1 MKFKIKDLSH
11 INQDNFTA
19 EILGEFDFD
28 KSTIHKLL
36 KGIQNRCGLTTET
49 MLDYVDAFGWDEE
62 EGLQDYLMLQ
72 DAKHNYYIIREDNL
86 IPVEEITD
94 KYESIGIHGIIK
106 SGDKMIVLPSNEFKA
121 FGYKK
126 VVITRSPEDQD
137 DNVKAL
143 MTCLLKREG
152 YNIDDIYTIAESIT
166 DTAKA
171 RDITDVVNEPV
182 KKEKKAKKGKKNTN
196 K

>member
-19 EILGEFDFD
+19 ELLGEFDFD

-36 KGIQNRCGLTTET
+36 KGVQNRPNLTTET
-49 MLDYVDAFGWDEE
+49 VLDYVDTFGWDEE
-62 EGLQDYLMLQ
+62 EGLQDYLLLEDDQ
-72 DAKHNYYIIREDNL
+72 HNYYVIREDNL

-94 KYESIGIHGIIK
+94 KYESIGIRGIIK

-121 FGYKK
+121 YGYKK
-126 VVITRSPEDQD
+126 VVITRSPEDTD

-152 YNIDDIYTIAESIT
+152 YSIDDIYTVAETITDNTKAKDIAE
-166 DTAKA
+166 
-171 RDITDVVNEPV
+171 VVNEPV
-182 KKEKKAKKGKKNTN
+182 KKEKKSKKDKKVED

>member
-19 EILGEFDFD
+19 ELLGEFDFD

-36 KGIQNRCGLTTET
+36 KGVQNRPNLTTET
-49 MLDYVDAFGWDEE
+49 VLDYVDTFGWDEE
-62 EGLQDYLMLQ
+62 EGLQDYLLLE
-72 DAKHNYYIIREDNL
+72 DDKHNYYVIREDNL
-86 IPVEEITD
+86 IPVEEIID
-94 KYESIGIHGIIK
+94 KYESIGIRGIIK

-121 FGYKK
+121 YGYKK
-126 VVITRSPEDQD
+126 VVITRSQEDTD

-152 YNIDDIYTIAESIT
+152 YSIDDIYTVAETITDNTKAKDIAE
-166 DTAKA
+166 
-171 RDITDVVNEPV
+171 VVNEPV
-182 KKEKKAKKGKKNTN
+182 KKEKKVKKDKKSD

>member
-19 EILGEFDFD
+19 ELLGEFDFD

-36 KGIQNRCGLTTET
+36 KGVQNRPNLTTET
-49 MLDYVDAFGWDEE
+49 VLDYVDTFGWDEE
-62 EGLQDYLMLQ
+62 EGLQDYLLLE
-72 DAKHNYYIIREDNL
+72 DDKHNYYVIREDNL
-86 IPVEEITD
+86 IPVEEIID
-94 KYESIGIHGIIK
+94 KYESIGIRGIIK
-106 SGDKMIVLPSNEFKA
+106 SGDKMSVLPSNEFKA
-121 FGYKK
+121 YGYKK
-126 VVITRSPEDQD
+126 VVITRSQEDTD

-152 YNIDDIYTIAESIT
+152 YSIDDIYTVAETITDNTKAKDIAE
-166 DTAKA
+166 
-171 RDITDVVNEPV
+171 VVNEPV
-182 KKEKKAKKGKKNTN
+182 KKEKKVKKDKKSD

>member
-19 EILGEFDFD
+19 ELLGEFDFD

-36 KGIQNRCGLTTET
+36 KGVQNRPNLTTET
-49 MLDYVDAFGWDEE
+49 VLDYVDTFGWDEE
-62 EGLQDYLMLQ
+62 EGLQDYLLLE
-72 DAKHNYYIIREDNL
+72 DDKHNYYVIREDNL

-94 KYESIGIHGIIK
+94 KYESIGVRGIIK

-121 FGYKK
+121 YGYKK
-126 VVITRSPEDQD
+126 VVITRSQEDAD

-152 YNIDDIYTIAESIT
+152 YSIDDIYTVAETITDNTKAKDIAE
-166 DTAKA
+166 
-171 RDITDVVNEPV
+171 VVNEPV
-182 KKEKKAKKGKKNTN
+182 KKEKKVKKDKKSD